1 MKDQQTLTVHPVGD
15 TIDAF
20 RSEMATALR
29 DTHETVIVP
38 GVKSAI
44 VGAVQSGEMLAR
56 VRATF
61 PARAPKG
68 EGFAEWVEH
77 HLPYSRRVAWGY
89 IKAYNERDKW
99 LSNPDAT
106 VRQLFG
112 HKPKD
117 DEDQA
122 TDDVEP
128 LNPNNE
134 VLELTPAQQKRADAL
149 AKYFGV
155 TLAKARRYVLATA
168 PRKRN
173 SPTTTTA
180 EPSLAKRTIRVPPDT
195 DDLIN
200 NVARTTQRSYAVV
213 AIELFEIGRKRF
225 LRRYDLNASA

>member
-1 MKDQQTLTVHPVGD
+1 MKDQQTLTVHTVVD
-15 TIDAF
+15 TVDAF

-68 EGFAEWVEH
+68 EGFAEWVEQ

-89 IKAYNERDKW
+89 IKAYNEREKW

-112 HKPKD
+112 HTPKD
-117 DEDQA
+117 DLN
-122 TDDVEP
+122 DDDEILV
-128 LNPNNE
+128 
-134 VLELTPAQQKRADAL
+134 LTPAQQKRANAL

-155 TLAKARRYVLATA
+155 KMVKAQRFVLETA

-173 SPTTTTA
+173 SPTPTA

-200 NVARTTQRSYAVV
+200 HVARTTQRSYAVV

>member
-1 MKDQQTLTVHPVGD
+1 MKDQQTLTVHTVGD
-15 TIDAF
+15 TVDAF
-20 RSEMATALR
+20 RSQMATALR

-44 VGAVQSGEMLAR
+44 VGAVQSGELLAR

-68 EGFAEWVEH
+68 EGFAEWVEQ

-89 IKAYNERDKW
+89 IKAYNERAKW

-112 HKPKD
+112 HTPKD
-117 DEDQA
+117 DRN
-122 TDDVEP
+122 DD
-128 LNPNNE
+128 LNDDDE
-134 VLELTPAQQKRADAL
+134 VLVLTPAQQKRADAL

-155 TLAKARRYVLATA
+155 KKVKAQRFVLETA

-173 SPTTTTA
+173 PTPTTD
-180 EPSLAKRTIRVPPDT
+180 EPLLAKRTIRVPPDT

-213 AIELFEIGRKRF
+213 ANELFEIGRHRF
-225 LRRYDLNASA
+225 VRRYTLNAKP

>member
-1 MKDQQTLTVHPVGD
+1 MKDQQTLTVHTVGD
-15 TIDAF
+15 TVDAF
-20 RSEMATALR
+20 RSQMATALR

-44 VGAVQSGEMLAR
+44 VGAVQSGELLAR

-68 EGFAEWVEH
+68 EGFAEWVEQ

-112 HKPKD
+112 HNAKD
-117 DEDQA
+117 GTDQP
-122 TDDVEP
+122 TDDAEP
-128 LNPNNE
+128 LNPDNE

-155 TLAKARRYVLATA
+155 TLAKAKRYVLETA

-173 SPTTTTA
+173 PTPTTD
-180 EPSLAKRTIRVPPDT
+180 EPLLAKRTIRVPPDT

-213 AIELFEIGRKRF
+213 ANELFEIGRQRF
-225 LRRYDLNASA
+225 VRRYNLNAKP

>member
-1 MKDQQTLTVHPVGD
+1 
-15 TIDAF
+15 
-20 RSEMATALR
+20 
-29 DTHETVIVP
+29 
-38 GVKSAI
+38 
-44 VGAVQSGEMLAR
+44 MLAR